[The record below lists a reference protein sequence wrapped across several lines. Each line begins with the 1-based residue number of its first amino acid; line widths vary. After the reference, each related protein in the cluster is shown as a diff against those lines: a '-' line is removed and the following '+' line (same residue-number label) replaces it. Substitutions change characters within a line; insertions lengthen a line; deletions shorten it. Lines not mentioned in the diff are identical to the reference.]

1 MSVWTSIRGTVE
13 VNPLGRTQAEK
24 RYILETVLAHLPV
37 ITGSEADMQVYVV
50 QPNGFDHSSNVDEF
64 GFRTNNLVNHYGNK
78 DRIYGSHRIQG
89 RYTLILDAD
98 LRDREFH
105 YIYRELQKWLCRL
118 AKRIYISHV
127 LLEIESFNKEII
139 IKNTE
144 DCYSKMFEF
153 EDGWYEYLLWN
164 EKC

>member
-1 MSVWTSIRGTVE
+1 MPSVD
-13 VNPLGRTQAEK
+13 NLYA
-24 RYILETVLAHLPV
+24 L
-37 ITGSEADMQVYVV
+37 SELFQV
-50 QPNGFDHSSNVDEF
+50 SMDEM
-64 GFRTNNLVNHYGNK
+64 LCGNRK
-78 DRIYGSHRIQG
+78 K
-89 RYTLILDAD
+89 
-98 LRDREFH
+98 RDREFH

-118 AKRIYISHV
+118 AKRIYVSHV